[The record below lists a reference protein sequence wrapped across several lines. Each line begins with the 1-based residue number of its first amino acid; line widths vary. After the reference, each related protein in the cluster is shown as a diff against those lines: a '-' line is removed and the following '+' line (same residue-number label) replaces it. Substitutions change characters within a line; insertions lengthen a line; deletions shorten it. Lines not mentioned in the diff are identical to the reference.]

1 MIAEMSLKV
10 YLYGYFCLT
19 NLVFSISIA
28 SMLIIRLQRV
38 GRIHEPT
45 FRVVLVDSKRSTK
58 SGRALEVLGNHDTRK
73 AKNNSNVDADRIK
86 YWISKG
92 AQLSDTMRNLLISK
106 KVITGKK
113 VNALPKKRPIKKE
126 LTEEEKKAAE
136 AAKVEAPKTETPAE
150 APKA

>member
-1 MIAEMSLKV
+1 
-10 YLYGYFCLT
+10 
-19 NLVFSISIA
+19 
-28 SMLIIRLQRV
+28 MLMIRLQRV

-58 SGRALEVLGNHDTRK
+58 SGQALEILGNHDTRK
-73 AKNNSNVDADRIK
+73 AKNNSNVNADRIK

-92 AQLSDTMRNLLISK
+92 AQLSDTMRNLLITK

-136 AAKVEAPKTETPAE
+136 APKAEEKKEEAKTETPA
-150 APKA
+150 

>member
-1 MIAEMSLKV
+1 
-10 YLYGYFCLT
+10 
-19 NLVFSISIA
+19 
-28 SMLIIRLQRV
+28 MLIIRLQRV
-38 GRIHEPT
+38 GRVHEPT

-58 SGRALEVLGNHDTRK
+58 TGQALEVLGNHDTRK

-126 LTEEEKKAAE
+126 LTEEEKKAEAKNIADAAKAKAE
-136 AAKVEAPKTETPAE
+136 AALPKVEETPAPVTE
-150 APKA
+150 

>member
-1 MIAEMSLKV
+1 
-10 YLYGYFCLT
+10 
-19 NLVFSISIA
+19 
-28 SMLIIRLQRV
+28 MLMIRLQRV

-106 KVITGKK
+106 KIITGKK

-126 LTEEEKKAAE
+126 LTEDEKKEAE
-136 AAKVEAPKTETPAE
+136 TSKASEKKEEVKTETPA
-150 APKA
+150 

>member
-1 MIAEMSLKV
+1 
-10 YLYGYFCLT
+10 
-19 NLVFSISIA
+19 
-28 SMLIIRLQRV
+28 MLMIRLQRV
-38 GRIHEPT
+38 GRVHEPT

-58 SGRALEVLGNHDTRK
+58 SGQALEVLGNHDTRK

-126 LTEEEKKAAE
+126 LTEEEKKAAADAE
-136 AAKVEAPKTETPAE
+136 AKAKADKAAAE
-150 APKA
+150 APKVEEAAAPVTE

>member
-1 MIAEMSLKV
+1 
-10 YLYGYFCLT
+10 
-19 NLVFSISIA
+19 
-28 SMLIIRLQRV
+28 MLIIRLQRV

-58 SGRALEVLGNHDTRK
+58 SGQALEILGNHDTRK

-126 LTEEEKKAAE
+126 LTEEEKKAATDAE
-136 AAKVEAPKTETPAE
+136 AKAKADKAAAE
-150 APKA
+150 APKVEEAPAPVTE

>member
-1 MIAEMSLKV
+1 
-10 YLYGYFCLT
+10 
-19 NLVFSISIA
+19 
-28 SMLIIRLQRV
+28 MLMIRLQRV

-58 SGRALEVLGNHDTRK
+58 SGQALEVLGNHDTRK
-73 AKNNSNVDADRIK
+73 AKNNSNVNADRIK

-92 AQLSDTMRNLLISK
+92 AQLSDTMRNLLITK

-126 LTEEEKKAAE
+126 LTEEEKKAVTDAE
-136 AAKVEAPKTETPAE
+136 AKAKADKAAAEAPKVEEKVETPVEAE
-150 APKA
+150 APKAE

>member
-1 MIAEMSLKV
+1 
-10 YLYGYFCLT
+10 
-19 NLVFSISIA
+19 
-28 SMLIIRLQRV
+28 MLIIRLQRV

-58 SGRALEVLGNHDTRK
+58 SGQTLEILGNHDTRK
-73 AKNNSNVDADRIK
+73 AKNNSNVNADRIK
-86 YWISKG
+86 YWISNG

-126 LTEEEKKAAE
+126 LTEDLSAQAGEKKVAE
-136 AAKVEAPKTETPAE
+136 APTPVAE
-150 APKA
+150 APKIG

>member
-1 MIAEMSLKV
+1 
-10 YLYGYFCLT
+10 
-19 NLVFSISIA
+19 
-28 SMLIIRLQRV
+28 MLMIRLQRV
-38 GRIHEPT
+38 GRVHEPT

-58 SGRALEVLGNHDTRK
+58 SGQALEVLGNHDTRK
-73 AKNNSNVDADRIK
+73 AKNNSNVDGDRIK

-126 LTEEEKKAAE
+126 LTEEEKKAVADAE
-136 AAKVEAPKTETPAE
+136 VKAKADKAAAEAPKVEETPEAPVEAE
-150 APKA
+150 APKAE

>member
-1 MIAEMSLKV
+1 
-10 YLYGYFCLT
+10 
-19 NLVFSISIA
+19 
-28 SMLIIRLQRV
+28 MLIIRLQRV

-58 SGRALEVLGNHDTRK
+58 SGQTLEILGNHDTRK
-73 AKNNSNVDADRIK
+73 AKNNSNVNADRIK

-126 LTEEEKKAAE
+126 LTEDEKKAATDAE
-136 AAKVEAPKTETPAE
+136 AKAKAPKAEEKVEEKKEEAPAEAPKTE
-150 APKA
+150 

>member
-1 MIAEMSLKV
+1 
-10 YLYGYFCLT
+10 
-19 NLVFSISIA
+19 
-28 SMLIIRLQRV
+28 MLIIRLQRV
-38 GRIHEPT
+38 GRVHEPT

-58 SGRALEVLGNHDTRK
+58 TGQALEVLGNHDTRK

-136 AAKVEAPKTETPAE
+136 APKVEEKKEEVKTETPA
-150 APKA
+150 

>member
-1 MIAEMSLKV
+1 
-10 YLYGYFCLT
+10 
-19 NLVFSISIA
+19 
-28 SMLIIRLQRV
+28 MLIIRLQRV

-106 KVITGKK
+106 KIITGKK

-126 LTEEEKKAAE
+126 LTEDEKKAAE
-136 AAKVEAPKTETPAE
+136 EAAKPKAEEKKEEVKAE
-150 APKA
+150 APDEEPKAE